1 VLGRLA
7 LGFIVAMTVG
17 WVLGRLRSGELL
29 RARAGTVEAHEVDEA
44 EPRWRRFFGHLTGD
58 VVFMARFLILGA
70 ALAAA
75 IQTFVPRSI
84 VDSVA
89 DLPVISLLAMMA
101 LAFVMS
107 LCSESDAFVAA
118 SFTAFG
124 PAPQLA
130 FLVFGPMVDLKL
142 AALYAGTYQ
151 KGFVRTVVI
160 AVGATTLVATL
171 WIQVIWG

>member
-1 VLGRLA
+1 ML
-7 LGFIVAMTVG
+7 
-17 WVLGRLRSGELL
+17 
-29 RARAGTVEAHEVDEA
+29 
-44 EPRWRRFFGHLTGD
+44 
-58 VVFMARFLILGA
+58 
-70 ALAAA
+70 
-75 IQTFVPRSI
+75 
-84 VDSVA
+84 
-89 DLPVISLLAMMA
+89 SLVAMMA

-142 AALYAGTYQ
+142 AALYAGTYRQ
-151 KGFVRTVVI
+151 GFLRAVVI